1 MTGLF
6 ADRAPA
12 FLALLV
18 RLVKIDSGP
27 GSARC
32 IARIVDI
39 LDPKLAEVGL
49 ATERRPSPV
58 GPHLLAYGN
67 KSPQVLLMGHIDTVF
82 PAGTAAARPFRRE
95 GNRAYGPGV
104 IDMKSGIVYLIYVV
118 KALAAAGGLHE
129 HVRIVINADEEISSI
144 HSRELI
150 YEQSRLCRAA
160 FVFEPSPDMETLTTS
175 RKGVGDLT
183 LSITGKAA
191 HAGAAIEEGL
201 RSDERRVG
209 KASRAPTV
217 P

>member
-1 MTGLF
+1 ME
-6 ADRAPA
+6 PM
-12 FLALLV
+12 
-18 RLVKIDSGP
+18 
-27 GSARC
+27 
-32 IARIVDI
+32 
-39 LDPKLAEVGL
+39 LAEVGL

-82 PAGTAAARPFRRE
+82 PAGTAAARPFRLE

-104 IDMKSGIVYLIYVV
+104 IDMKSGIVNLIYVV

-129 HVRIVINADEEISSI
+129 HVRVVINADEEISSI

-175 RKGVGDLT
+175 RKGVGDMT
-183 LSITGKAA
+183 LSVTGKAA
-191 HAGAAIEEGL
+191 HAGRGYRRRL
-201 RSDERRVG
+201 ERRG
-209 KASRAPTV
+209 GTGPQNLGPACPDRFGAGALRQRRHRLRRHRPQRRRGTGHR
-217 P
+217 PHRLAIC